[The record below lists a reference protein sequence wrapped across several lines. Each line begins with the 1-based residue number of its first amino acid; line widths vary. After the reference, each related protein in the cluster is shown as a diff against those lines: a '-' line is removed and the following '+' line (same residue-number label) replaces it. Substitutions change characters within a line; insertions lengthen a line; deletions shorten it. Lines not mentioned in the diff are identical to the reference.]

1 MQYKG
6 KMVPVVL
13 RFKQL
18 LQLEWGKLFG
28 DVWPHGFYL
37 TCQLSGLLSNFN
49 AWAFAWTHFCRAS
62 FSSQLCPRL
71 SLKLFLRTRDCRR
84 AGWPYIGDDEYIGVF
99 HPWISRI
106 SRWTFKPVPSRASRI
121 RCLSRSEMCS
131 QLPLSVVHL
140 WYLCLFPAGKWCLQG
155 SCCSLSN
162 QSKLNQAGFVSPW
175 ACPSSYCSPPCM
187 MSHLPKLCQFTR
199 ILLQRHWQDQICR
212 GLMQN
217 RQDPSSVK
225 QATYL
230 SAFAYHFVCCASLF
244 VAVLFI
250 YQSTQEL
257 RKSDIVQ
264 RAGGTEKKQFCK
276 RCTNCSRPFPY
287 LTWWGWLEWHLSA
300 APGWSLLESKGSRWS
315 AASNLLSGMSSAKIQ
330 LFVWWPAPHFS
341 LFHLCIR
348 ERSTE
353 KNWGF

>member
-1 MQYKG
+1 MLWDLTQHCRNWTFRCGESKIAVGVNLLVKSHCNIIATRLWFFAMQYKG

-264 RAGGTEKKQFCK
+264 RAGGTEKKAVLQTVYQLFQTVPLFDLV
-276 RCTNCSRPFPY
+276 R
-287 LTWWGWLEWHLSA
+287 LTWMTPFCCTWLKSPW
-300 APGWSLLESKGSRWS
+300 K
-315 AASNLLSGMSSAKIQ
+315 
-330 LFVWWPAPHFS
+330 
-341 LFHLCIR
+341 
-348 ERSTE
+348 
-353 KNWGF
+353 